1 MIKHSEKNKKHEKN
15 EKRKKNC
22 QKKNPK
28 NINFHLQREI
38 AADDIDNSVKYRCN
52 YRE

>member
-1 MIKHSEKNKKHEKN
+1 MIKESERNEKHAKN
-15 EKRKKNC
+15 EKRKKKLP
-22 QKKNPK
+22 KKNPK